1 MARLTLPPI
10 KFFCVSKPKHDKN
23 SFDLKKHLMW
33 WEPGF
38 GWGKRSE
45 SIFIIPVTVGANRKL
60 YVSSFDHAADIFYFH
75 LASAFTPKG
84 RAILFTLRLH
94 RWVIFVQFLFGST
107 FLCTSV
113 QSLKFQIKVCSI
125 FTKRLL
131 NTFLLLEFK
140 MFNPS
145 LIKLYNLSDI
155 Y

>member
-60 YVSSFDHAADIFYFH
+60 YISSFDHAADIFYFH
-75 LASAFTPKG
+75 LASAFTPKRQG
-84 RAILFTLRLH
+84 HSIHVAPSSLGNFRAVPFRQHLLMYERAI
-94 RWVIFVQFLFGST
+94 IKISD
-107 FLCTSV
+107 
-113 QSLKFQIKVCSI
+113 QSLFNLHKTIIEYI
-125 FTKRLL
+125 FIIR
-131 NTFLLLEFK
+131 
-140 MFNPS
+140 
-145 LIKLYNLSDI
+145 IQDV
-155 Y
+155 